1 MIGEAGVRVFVLGNY
16 MDAHF
21 MYVERLPRAGESLVA
36 QRAAQEHGGK
46 GLNLGLG
53 LHRLGADVDMLLAV
67 GKDPAGAS
75 ALAALA
81 AEGLDDVCFLTL
93 GETSGFGVGFIAP
106 DGANF
111 LATHLGANA
120 LLRPAHV
127 DLFRPRLLRADW
139 LVGHFELPGAVVRH
153 AFALARAGGVTTYL
167 NPSPWR
173 AIDPELLRLTDVLV
187 VNACEAVSL
196 FAQCVQ
202 PKGHDWPR
210 GEWVAHLPALAAGIG
225 WQGRLLVVTLAEAGC
240 VALAAAEQVI
250 DVGAFPVEQVDAT
263 GAGDAFGCGLLHALA
278 RGETLPQA
286 LLFAN
291 ACGAHVASRAG
302 VFAHLPRPAEVAAV
316 LAAANPARA

>member
-1 MIGEAGVRVFVLGNY
+1 MRAFVLGNY

-36 QRAAQEHGGK
+36 QRTAQEHGGK

-81 AEGLDDVCFLTL
+81 AEGLDDACFLTL

-120 LLRPAHV
+120 LLRTAHV
-127 DLFRPRLLRADW
+127 DLFRPRLLQADW
-139 LVGHFELPGAVVRH
+139 LVAHFELPDAVVRH
-153 AFALARAGGVTTYL
+153 AFALARAGGVATYL

-173 AIDPELLRLTDVLV
+173 AIDRELLGLTDVLV
-187 VNACEAVSL
+187 VNACEAASL
-196 FAQCVQ
+196 FAQGVQ
-202 PKGHDWPR
+202 TQGHDWPR
-210 GEWVAHLPALAAGIG
+210 SEWAAHLPALAAGIG

-240 VALAAAEQVI
+240 VALAGAEHVCEAA
-250 DVGAFPVEQVDAT
+250 AFPVEQVDAT

-278 RGETLPQA
+278 RGERLSEA
-286 LLFAN
+286 LRFAN

-302 VFAHLPRPAEVAAV
+302 VFAHLPRPADVAAV
-316 LAAANPARA
+316 SGANPARA